1 MSSLLTAQ
9 LFALLTAFGYA
20 TSSAAVRFGMRT
32 SSPLTAILTLVCVTL
47 LSFGPAAVAT
57 VRSHELEIRGLLILA
72 AAGVAAP
79 GLAGT
84 FHYMGIRT
92 IGLSRSTSIVG
103 SSPLVAVLIG
113 VAALGE
119 RPKPL
124 SYLGTLLIVTGI
136 VLLSQGRRAPS
147 QDDKGGLSFWRGFS
161 FAAIA
166 ALMFGVAGILRKV
179 GISVVP
185 FLSVALC
192 SAAIGALITIVL
204 WLPFL
209 SEEDRIHYGRENIG
223 FFIAG
228 STINMLSHVTF
239 FTALRMAPIYAVV
252 PLAYTTP
259 LWALG
264 YSWVLFKDVEQA
276 NARLAAGA
284 VLIVFG
290 AAVVT
295 VSLA

>member
-1 MSSLLTAQ
+1 M
-9 LFALLTAFGYA
+9 
-20 TSSAAVRFGMRT
+20 
-32 SSPLTAILTLVCVTL
+32 
-47 LSFGPAAVAT
+47 
-57 VRSHELEIRGLLILA
+57 
-72 AAGVAAP
+72 
-79 GLAGT
+79 
-84 FHYMGIRT
+84 
-92 IGLSRSTSIVG
+92 
-103 SSPLVAVLIG
+103 
-113 VAALGE
+113 
-119 RPKPL
+119 
-124 SYLGTLLIVTGI
+124 GTLLIVTGI
-136 VLLSQGRRAPS
+136 VLLSQGRRATS

-284 VLIVFG
+284 VLIVSG